1 MKKEVKK
8 KISLIKGE
16 IIVKVSTERSKFAGS
31 DQNGVISSDITFD
44 YMQRSFV
51 IEIAPKLI
59 LADCT
64 LTADSERIKNA

>member
-1 MKKEVKK
+1 
-8 KISLIKGE
+8 
-16 IIVKVSTERSKFAGS
+16 
-31 DQNGVISSDITFD
+31 
-44 YMQRSFV
+44 MQRSFV